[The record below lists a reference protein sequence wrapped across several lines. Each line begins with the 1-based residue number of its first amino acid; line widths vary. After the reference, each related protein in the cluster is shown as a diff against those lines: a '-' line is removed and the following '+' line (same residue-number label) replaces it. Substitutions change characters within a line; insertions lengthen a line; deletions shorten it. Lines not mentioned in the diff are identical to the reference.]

1 MSNPYTPPTPEAD
14 SQDQLAYNRNI
25 RNMII
30 EKKIGNSGQNLD
42 HMDSKDLKVVLTAIK
57 DQDAQALSQQRLQ
70 IENKAVDNAAQRARE
85 MIPHLYQMMNQNMP
99 PTAPIPIDVSNQPLP
114 FQIPTDPSTSF
125 VVTDTMLEVG
135 APEESYNQFMD
146 RTNTRK

>member
-1 MSNPYTPPTPEAD
+1 MSNPYSPPPPEGD
-14 SQDQLAYNRNI
+14 SQDQLAFNRNI

-30 EKKIGNSGQNLD
+30 QKKVGSNGENLD

-85 MIPHLYQMMNQNMP
+85 MIPHLYQMLGQNP
-99 PTAPIPIDVSNQPLP
+99 PIDVTPLDPKQPLP
-114 FQIPTDPSTSF
+114 FEIPADPSQSF

-146 RTNTRK
+146 RTNTRSK